1 MEPGPSSRRRGY
13 ELVSFWH
20 PIPQVAI
27 DATWTVS
34 HARYFGPLAV
44 PGETHIAAAIESAG
58 ELGIS
63 YISGPWELSG
73 RLRHLGPY
81 PLIED
86 NSLRATAEQVV
97 NVRASWKKNSWMVY
111 GELLNVLDSRGKD
124 IVYYYDTFIPGIT
137 PPGTEAPARLS
148 RSVEPRTVRLGL
160 RYTL

>member
-1 MEPGPSSRRRGY
+1 MKFEPIEPTDRAPTVVAVRSGDARERHEALLSLALRDRDWRFVQ
-13 ELVSFWH
+13 ELCLDIITGD
-20 PIPQVAI
+20 P
-27 DATWTVS
+27 D
-34 HARYFGPLAV
+34 L
-44 PGETHIAAAIESAG
+44 
-58 ELGIS
+58 
-63 YISGPWELSG
+63 
-73 RLRHLGPY
+73 
-81 PLIED
+81 D
-86 NSLRATAEQVV
+86 LRATAEQVV